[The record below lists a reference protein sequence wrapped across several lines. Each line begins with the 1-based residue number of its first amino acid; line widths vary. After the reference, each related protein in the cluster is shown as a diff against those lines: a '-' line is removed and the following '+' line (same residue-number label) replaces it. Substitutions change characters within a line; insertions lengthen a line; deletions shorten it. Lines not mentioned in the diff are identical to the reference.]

1 MIDIHVNIHDIVHVL
16 LSHVHMGIVTHTP
29 MYVPFIHVF
38 CDIDEFIRY
47 YRATFPEAS
56 IMRKLHMFD
65 HVVLLIRQCRVG
77 LGVMGEQGAESVHNR
92 FNVLERTHSNM
103 PNKVNRLKCMVADH
117 FRQVFPANID
127 KLRPAAKRAKREE

>member
-1 MIDIHVNIHDIVHVL
+1 
-16 LSHVHMGIVTHTP
+16 

-56 IMRKLHMFD
+56 ITRKLHLFED
-65 HVVLLIRQCRVG
+65 HVVLFIRQCRVG
-77 LGVMGEQGAESVHNR
+77 LGVMGEQGAESIHDR
-92 FNVLERTHSNM
+92 FNVLERTYSNM

-117 FRQVFPANID
+117 FRQVFPANIV
-127 KLRPAAKRAKREE
+127 KQPPAAKRAKREE

>member
-1 MIDIHVNIHDIVHVL
+1 
-16 LSHVHMGIVTHTP
+16 
-29 MYVPFIHVF
+29 MYVPSIHVF

-56 IMRKLHMFD
+56 IMCKLHMFED
-65 HVVLLIRQCRVG
+65 HVVLFIRQCRVG
-77 LGVMGEQGAESVHNR
+77 LGVMAEQGAESIHNR
-92 FNVLERTHSNM
+92 FNVLERTYSNM

-117 FRQVFPANID
+117 FRQVCPANIV